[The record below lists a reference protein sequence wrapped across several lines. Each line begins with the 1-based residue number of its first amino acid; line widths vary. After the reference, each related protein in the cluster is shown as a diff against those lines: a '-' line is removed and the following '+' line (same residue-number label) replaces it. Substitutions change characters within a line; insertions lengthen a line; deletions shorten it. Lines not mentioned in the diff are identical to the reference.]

1 MKTTEIITAQFK
13 HINSNIKE
21 YFKMALPLIIG
32 ITFIFSADKILDYA
46 ESQTETSVTQLVLFV
61 FVFLI
66 IIYTAFYFFRNYI
79 NLHRFIILQDTSNYY
94 SPIKKFKI
102 TLIYFLYFLLY
113 IFSALIVMWCCII
126 LYIAFPNLVVFEF
139 AIAWMLLFTCGFVY
153 PFFGLALPQ
162 IAIGEKISLKKTF
175 KESKGARETLFYQ
188 FLIIYIPLYFIDRIL
203 KQQTALEEYFLYNL
217 ISASITAYATA
228 LFVGCLSR
236 TYVLWKETNKSEKNN

>member
-13 HINSNIKE
+13 HINSNFKE

-32 ITFIFSADKILDYA
+32 MIILLSGEKIFGYIGSQNLSPVIIIITI
-46 ESQTETSVTQLVLFV
+46 V

-66 IIYTAFYFFRNYI
+66 MIYAIFYFFRNYI
-79 NLHRFIILQDTSNYY
+79 NLHRFIILQDTSHYY
-94 SPIKKFKI
+94 SPIKKFKV

-113 IFSALIVMWCCII
+113 LFVALVVLMSTVFLNSI
-126 LYIAFPNLVVFEF
+126 FPNLIVFQF
-139 AIAWMLLFTCGFVY
+139 GIGWMLLFTCAFVY

-175 KESKGARETLFYQ
+175 KESKGVRKTLFYQ
-188 FLIIYIPLYFIDRIL
+188 ILIIYMPLYFIDRIL
-203 KQQTALEEYFLYNL
+203 KQQTALEEYFLYNF

-236 TYVLWKETNKSEKNN
+236 TYVLWKENLDKTT

>member
-21 YFKMALPLIIG
+21 YCKMALPLIIG

-94 SPIKKFKI
+94 SPIKKFKV

-113 IFSALIVMWCCII
+113 LFVALVVLMSTVFLNSI
-126 LYIAFPNLVVFEF
+126 FPNLIVFQF
-139 AIAWMLLFTCGFVY
+139 GIGWMLLFTCAFVY

-188 FLIIYIPLYFIDRIL
+188 ILIIYMPLYFIDRFIE
-203 KQQTALEEYFLYNL
+203 QQTTLVGNFLYIF
-217 ISASITAYATA
+217 ISVLITAYATA

-236 TYVLWKETNKSEKNN
+236 TYVLWKESIN